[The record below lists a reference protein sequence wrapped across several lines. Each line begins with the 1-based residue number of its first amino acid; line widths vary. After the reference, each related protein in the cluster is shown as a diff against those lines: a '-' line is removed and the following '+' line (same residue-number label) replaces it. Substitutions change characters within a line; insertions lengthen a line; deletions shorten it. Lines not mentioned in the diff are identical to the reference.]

1 MQRTRLT
8 PFLIGSL
15 AMHSTLLILA
25 GTLPTPSGDGTTLA
39 VTLFSSRA
47 VPAANTG
54 SSASWATT
62 RPTGTLD
69 ARVRS
74 ESEATDPVVATGNPK
89 PETPAYPEADRA
101 GRQLTRTVL
110 EALGPYFHYPI
121 AARQR
126 GWQGEVR
133 IAVRIAAD
141 GKLGD
146 IRLAR
151 SSGHALLDQAALLSF
166 ARIGRLTQA
175 EEWLQGRSYDLQVP
189 VVYRLTRG

>member
-1 MQRTRLT
+1 MRRARLT
-8 PFLIGSL
+8 PFLVGSL
-15 AMHSTLLILA
+15 AVHSALLMPA
-25 GTLPTPSGDGTTLA
+25 GSSPTSSRDGTTLA

-47 VPAANTG
+47 VPAAYSG
-54 SSASWATT
+54 SSALRATT
-62 RPTGTLD
+62 RSKDTVD

-74 ESEATDPVVATGNPK
+74 ESEATDPVAATGNPR
-89 PETPAYPEADRA
+89 PETPAYPEAGRA

-126 GWQGEVR
+126 GWQGEVQ
-133 IAVRIAAD
+133 IAVRISAD